1 MKNKEILDSLVL
13 LQKSYDYLYNVRTE
27 KDEALLCGVQSGLVN
42 LTFKGFQELFG
53 LNGELTKRNCETY
66 PYEISTTYKDVKFI
80 ALLTSEDTKE
90 FYNVEE

>member
-13 LQKSYDYLYNVRTE
+13 LQKSYAYLYGVRTE
-27 KDEALLCGVQSGLVN
+27 KDEALLCGLQSSLVN

-53 LNGELTKRNCETY
+53 LNGKLTKLDCETY
-66 PYEISTTYKDVKFI
+66 PYEISTIYKDIKFI
-80 ALLTSEDTKE
+80 ALLTFEEAKE